1 MHDRVAVTQF
11 HYNFSLRKQPTFG
24 KATTTFPAK
33 CRRRFDAT
41 FDSHHLPSGTLMR
54 ESPRLTKKF
63 ATVVLG
69 SLPESYDN
77 FLTSLNYRSAD
88 DLD

>member
-1 MHDRVAVTQF
+1 
-11 HYNFSLRKQPTFG
+11 
-24 KATTTFPAK
+24 
-33 CRRRFDAT
+33 
-41 FDSHHLPSGTLMR
+41 MR
-54 ESPRLTKKF
+54 ESLRLTKKF